1 MPTGEQPQERRQ
13 HSGTAARRPWW
24 IPAFLGGVPDIDPAL
39 IRLVGVVSLV
49 LLFEAYD
56 ASLMTAALKQI
67 AEGLGMGE
75 SDLGPYLGIIRLG
88 SLPALLVAPVAD
100 RLGRRRVFLASI
112 AGFSAGTFLTAF
124 ARGPEEF
131 VLAQMLTRAFSIAAL
146 AIAMVII
153 TEEFP
158 AEHRGWGIGIVSA
171 LAAVGFGLGAG
182 LFAAIEIIPGGWR
195 GLYALGGL
203 PLLLLPYW
211 RRAIPETRRFREHAA
226 SIQGGAGGRS
236 AFFAMLTPLK
246 RFVLDYPSRALV
258 ISLAALLVSVGEAC
272 VFQFAA
278 YIPQKVYG
286 WPPGYYTLM
295 VLFGGGFGIIGN
307 VVGGRLGD
315 RWGRRRVGAS
325 FFGVYPATAW
335 LFYQGPE
342 LSLPLA
348 FALIV
353 FFGTAGGVALR
364 TLATELFPTS
374 YRSTASGWLAFIQTL
389 GWTMGLLLLGI
400 AGRDAVGEDPDG
412 IARFIAQLS
421 LAVLLGGLAILLLP
435 ETSNRELEEISADE
449 SARTR

>member
-1 MPTGEQPQERRQ
+1 MPTQEEQQKRRQ
-13 HSGTAARRPWW
+13 DSGTRARRPWW
-24 IPAFLGGVPDIDPAL
+24 IPFFLGRVPEIEPSL
-39 IRLVGVVSLV
+39 IRLVGAVSLV

-56 ASLMTAALKQI
+56 ASLLTAALKQI

-75 SDLGPYLGIIRLG
+75 SELGPYLGIIRLG

-112 AGFSAGTFLTAF
+112 AGLSAGTLLTAF
-124 ARGPEEF
+124 ARTPAEF
-131 VLAQMLTRAFSIAAL
+131 VIVQMLTRIFAVAAM

-171 LAAVGFGLGAG
+171 LGAVGFGVGAG
-182 LFAAIEIIPGGWR
+182 LFAAIDIIPGGWR
-195 GLYALGGL
+195 GLYTLGGL

-211 RRAIPETRRFREHAA
+211 RRRIPETRRFRAHAESNRSPA
-226 SIQGGAGGRS
+226 SGRS
-236 AFFAMLTPLK
+236 VFSEALTPFK
-246 RFVLDYPSRALV
+246 RFALDYPSRAVVLSLV
-258 ISLAALLVSVGEAC
+258 ALLVALGEVSVL
-272 VFQFAA
+272 QFGA

-286 WPPGYYTLM
+286 WAPGHYSLM
-295 VLFGGGFGIIGN
+295 VLVGGAFGIVGN

-315 RWGRRRVGAS
+315 RWGRRRVGAL
-325 FFGVYPATAW
+325 FFGLYPASAW

-353 FFGTAGGVALR
+353 FFGTAGGVVLR
-364 TLATELFPTS
+364 ALATELFPTS
-374 YRSTASGWLAFIQTL
+374 YRSTSSVWIGFVQTL
-389 GWTMGLLLLGI
+389 GWTAGLSLLGLVDQDTF
-400 AGRDAVGEDPDG
+400 GL
-412 IARFIAQLS
+412 ARFIAEIS

-435 ETSNRELEEISADE
+435 ETSRRELEEISGE
-449 SARTR
+449 